1 MTTPQDPKT
10 RRPAR
15 KSAGPLG
22 IITGGVRLR
31 RNKEMIIGGSIIL
44 FFIILALVVEVASVL
59 HLQITPYNPIKPV
72 GPVLAPPSWKY
83 LFGTDQ
89 IGRDVFSRIIAATPN
104 GFSIGFAVVGV
115 ALLIGISVGTFAGFR
130 GGLFDEALMRVT
142 DIFFAIPALILA
154 IAIVARL
161 GPGLVT
167 MMFALMAVWWPA
179 YARLSRGETLKV
191 AHQNYIE
198 AARTSGFGTT
208 RIILRHVIPN
218 IFLTLV
224 VYATLD
230 LGTVVLVYSG
240 LSYLGLSIPPP
251 APDWGA
257 MVSSYQD
264 YLISAPWLPVIPG
277 LTIALGVI
285 GFSVFGDGF
294 RDALEASSS

>member
-1 MTTPQDPKT
+1 MTTPQDPKAP
-10 RRPAR
+10 RPAR
-15 KSAGPLG
+15 KRRRTPRHHNRRREAAQEQGDDHRRLDNPLLHRTRPG
-22 IITGGVRLR
+22 GRVCIGAPSSDHAVQPDKTGRTSPRPALLEVPLRDRL
-31 RNKEMIIGGSIIL
+31 
-44 FFIILALVVEVASVL
+44 
-59 HLQITPYNPIKPV
+59 
-72 GPVLAPPSWKY
+72 
-83 LFGTDQ
+83 

-208 RIILRHVIPN
+208 RIILRHVIP
-218 IFLTLV
+218 T
-224 VYATLD
+224 
-230 LGTVVLVYSG
+230 S
-240 LSYLGLSIPPP
+240 SSPSWSMPPST
-251 APDWGA
+251 W
-257 MVSSYQD
+257 VRSCSSTRGSA
-264 YLISAPWLPVIPG
+264 ISASPSRLRRPTGGRWSAH
-277 LTIALGVI
+277 T
-285 GFSVFGDGF
+285 
-294 RDALEASSS
+294 RTT